1 MSILHLVRHGQA
13 SFGADD
19 YDNLSP
25 TGIQQSI
32 ELGKA
37 LAKQQ
42 SIFDYV
48 IVGPHRRHMQTF
60 EGIKEGYASTNLPVP
75 VMNDDFAE
83 NQLMEIAEYFIP
95 QILNTTKTTKEIFN
109 ECEPA
114 ERHDKFLELFHIV
127 AQKWMNEELDLSKP
141 GFEGFSVFRS
151 RITNAL
157 KSMQKNLLDKS
168 DIMIVTSG
176 GAISGVYADVIEC
189 SHEEIQKLNF
199 GIKNVSIS
207 EFSMT
212 SERFTLK
219 AFNSSLI
226 PEELETFI

>member
-75 VMNDDFAE
+75 VMNEDFAE

-114 ERHDKFLELFHIV
+114 ERHDKFLELFQIV

-168 DIMIVTSG
+168 DIMIVT
-176 GAISGVYADVIEC
+176 
-189 SHEEIQKLNF
+189 
-199 GIKNVSIS
+199 
-207 EFSMT
+207 
-212 SERFTLK
+212 
-219 AFNSSLI
+219 
-226 PEELETFI
+226 

>member
-25 TGIQQSI
+25 KGIQQSI

-37 LAKQQ
+37 LTKQEAT
-42 SIFDYV
+42 FDHI
-48 IVGPHRRHMQTF
+48 IVGPHRRHLQTF
-60 EGIKEGYASTNLPVP
+60 EGIKEGYSLTDLPAP
-75 VMNDDFAE
+75 IINKEFAE
-83 NQLMEIAEYFIP
+83 NQLMEIAQYFIP
-95 QILNTTKTTKEIFN
+95 KILNTTKTTKEIFE
-109 ECEPA
+109 ECEPK
-114 ERHDKFLELFHIV
+114 ERHDKFLELFQVV
-127 AQKWMNEELDLSKP
+127 AQKWMNE
-141 GFEGFSVFRS
+141 EGFSVFRS
-151 RITNAL
+151 RITNVL
-157 KSMQKNLLDKS
+157 KVMQESLTDKS
-168 DIMIVTSG
+168 NIMVVTSG
-176 GAISGVYADVIEC
+176 GAISGVYAEVIEC

-207 EFSMT
+207 EFLMT
-212 SERFTLK
+212 TERFTLK

>member
-42 SIFDYV
+42 STFDYV

-60 EGIKEGYASTNLPVP
+60 EGIKEGYASKNLPTP
-75 VMNDDFAE
+75 IMNNDFAE

-95 QILNTTKTTKEIFN
+95 QILNTTKTTKQIFN

-114 ERHDKFLELFHIV
+114 
-127 AQKWMNEELDLSKP
+127 
-141 GFEGFSVFRS
+141 
-151 RITNAL
+151 
-157 KSMQKNLLDKS
+157 
-168 DIMIVTSG
+168 
-176 GAISGVYADVIEC
+176 
-189 SHEEIQKLNF
+189 
-199 GIKNVSIS
+199 VSY
-207 EFSMT
+207 T
-212 SERFTLK
+212 HLTLPTI
-219 AFNSSLI
+219 LRV
-226 PEELETFI
+226 